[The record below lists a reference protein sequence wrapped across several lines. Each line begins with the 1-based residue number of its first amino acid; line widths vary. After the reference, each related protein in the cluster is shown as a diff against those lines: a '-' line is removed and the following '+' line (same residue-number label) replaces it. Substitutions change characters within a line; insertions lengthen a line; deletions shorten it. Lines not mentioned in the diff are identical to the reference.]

1 MSFKSREIKQVF
13 DYLNGVGNLVSGE
26 RPLLK
31 FEEELS
37 HYHYISGAPVYWL
50 SVYYKN
56 LNTASPS
63 EEPEEIKYT
72 LLSAQS
78 TEGYINAPDKLLLRI
93 ILRLATQLISTQQDI
108 NILMRDYKLTRK

>member
-13 DYLNGVGNLVSGE
+13 DYLNSVRNLVSGE

-31 FEEELS
+31 FKEELS
-37 HYHYISGAPVYWL
+37 HYHYISGAPVYWI

-72 LLSAQS
+72 LLAAQS
-78 TEGYINAPDKLLLRI
+78 VNDYKDDPSGLLLRI
-93 ILRLATQLISTQQDI
+93 ILRLADQLRSTQQDI
-108 NILMRDYKLTRK
+108 NLLMRDYKLTRK